1 MRTAQENSGETK
13 VPVQAAGKKPLLML
27 DALTKTFGSV
37 LAVDHVSLAIREGEF
52 FCLLGASGCGK
63 TTLMRMIAGFE
74 QPDTGQLL
82 LEGADITM
90 MPPHERPVNMMF
102 QSYALFPHLNLAQN
116 ISFGLHQARMSKNDV
131 RQRVAEMIDLVQLQ
145 GLESRKPAQLSGG
158 QKQRAALAR
167 ALARQPR
174 LLLLDEPL
182 AALDKKLRL
191 ETQGQLK
198 QIQHRLGT
206 SFIVVTHDPDE
217 AMGLADRI
225 AVMEHGRIVQIG
237 SAEEIYERPESWSIA
252 AMVGDVN
259 AFACDVS
266 RGDTGYV
273 SARLAEFGLEL
284 NAVPASSGVQNGR
297 ACLLVRPEHVRI
309 NLPGEK
315 TGPFNEL
322 SPPPLTVQ
330 GVVSQLTYQGDSF
343 LVRVTPTAKTAS
355 DVIARLPKSVPV
367 PELGETMW
375 FSLDMAGCR
384 VVRA

>member
-225 AVMEHGRIVQIG
+225 AVDR
-237 SAEEIYERPESWSIA
+237 
-252 AMVGDVN
+252 
-259 AFACDVS
+259 
-266 RGDTGYV
+266 
-273 SARLAEFGLEL
+273 
-284 NAVPASSGVQNGR
+284 
-297 ACLLVRPEHVRI
+297 
-309 NLPGEK
+309 
-315 TGPFNEL
+315 
-322 SPPPLTVQ
+322 
-330 GVVSQLTYQGDSF
+330 
-343 LVRVTPTAKTAS
+343 
-355 DVIARLPKSVPV
+355 KSVV
-367 PELGETMW
+367 
-375 FSLDMAGCR
+375 
-384 VVRA
+384 